1 MGVSGL
7 DWPGLDREDAIQ
19 KEDECSSPSWS
30 VESGRSGSSGGFHG
44 ELGAVPSVNS
54 SDLPPSAHTWEKRF
68 VAFFWDLRM
77 VTVCWYT
84 PARFYNWFGHLG
96 RNVGFEVLNEFWF
109 TLRDTEFS
117 SYDIVYRWPRNKT
130 FRSVQHKLGVFDWY
144 ALYLNVYSLRLASHL
159 FSSYRPCT
167 AVSSGL
173 VWLISLFYFCL
184 INTVDRGIPAW
195 AKIYMLAKTSV
206 GLFHT
211 VWQIGVSW

>member
-1 MGVSGL
+1 MAPQCRPYDIKAQDL
-7 DWPGLDREDAIQ
+7 
-19 KEDECSSPSWS
+19 SP
-30 VESGRSGSSGGFHG
+30 
-44 ELGAVPSVNS
+44 AVPSVNS
-54 SDLPPSAHTWEKRF
+54 SDSPPSAHTWEKRF
-68 VAFFWDLRM
+68 VEFFWDLRM